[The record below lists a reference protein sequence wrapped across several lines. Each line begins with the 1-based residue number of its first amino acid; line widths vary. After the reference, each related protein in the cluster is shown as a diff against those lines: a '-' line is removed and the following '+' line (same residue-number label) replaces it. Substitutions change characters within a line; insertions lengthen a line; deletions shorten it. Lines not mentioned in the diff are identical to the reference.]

1 MIQCIVLFQV
11 LLVSSS
17 GHPDRWVV
25 PGGKMQPNEAAEY
38 SAVREALEESGA
50 VGHLDRFLGTFDNT
64 DRRHRTK
71 VYVLYVSRLSD
82 DYDDKDI
89 RKRKWFSV
97 EEAQKVLATFKPLQ
111 LKYLVALKQTK
122 STNQSLEETA
132 TTQQQP
138 QQKSQPINAA
148 EC

>member
-1 MIQCIVLFQV
+1 
-11 LLVSSS
+11 
-17 GHPDRWVV
+17 
-25 PGGKMQPNEAAEY
+25 MQPNEAAEY